1 MSYSL
6 AEPSIVDK
14 AMQGE
19 VKLNLENI
27 KVKEEESWTLASEL
41 LRRLAKYDVEVVDI
55 NNNYPVIIVYLN
67 KFLIIIVPLGKRLS
81 VTGEL
86 SLKIFQKIL
95 EIIKNIRNNRKI
107 VVIYFSP
114 GGKLLLSAYLFL
126 GYLIE
131 KHDVGILFV
140 NGGIDEVLEVIEKL
154 AKKGS
159 FAPEEEDYVDLK
171 AIG

>member
-6 AEPSIVDK
+6 AEPSIIDK
-14 AMQGE
+14 VMKGE
-19 VKLNLENI
+19 IKLNYKNVKI
-27 KVKEEESWTLASEL
+27 KEEESWMLAGEIVKAL
-41 LRRLAKYDVEVVDI
+41 EKYGVEVIDGD
-55 NNNYPVIIVYLN
+55 YPIIIVYLN
-67 KFLIIIVPLGKRLS
+67 KFLIIIVPLGKKLS

-86 SLKIFQKIL
+86 SLEIFEKISN
-95 EIIKNIRNNRKI
+95 IIENLKDNNNKKI
-107 VVIYFSP
+107 VIIYFSP

-140 NGGIDEVLEVIEKL
+140 NGGVDEVLEVIEKL
-154 AKKGS
+154 GIKGS

-171 AIG
+171 AIS

>member
-1 MSYSL
+1 
-6 AEPSIVDK
+6 
-14 AMQGE
+14 
-19 VKLNLENI
+19 
-27 KVKEEESWTLASEL
+27 
-41 LRRLAKYDVEVVDI
+41 
-55 NNNYPVIIVYLN
+55 
-67 KFLIIIVPLGKRLS
+67 IIIVPLGKKLA

-86 SLKIFQKIL
+86 SLEIFEKIKSFIEKI
-95 EIIKNIRNNRKI
+95 ENNKKV

-131 KHDVGILFV
+131 KHNIGILFV

-171 AIG
+171 TIG

>member
-6 AEPSIVDK
+6 AEPTIIDK
-14 AMQGE
+14 VLHGE
-19 VKLNLENI
+19 VKLNYKNI
-27 KVKEEESWTLASEL
+27 KVKEEESWRLASEL
-41 LRRLAKYDVEVVDI
+41 VKNLANYDIEIIDDV
-55 NNNYPVIIVYLN
+55 YPVIIVYLN
-67 KFLIIIVPLGKRLS
+67 KFLIIIVPLGKKLS

-86 SLKIFQKIL
+86 SLEIFQKIFD
-95 EIIKNIRNNRKI
+95 IIKKIRNNKKI
-107 VVIYFSP
+107 VMIYFSP

>member
-6 AEPSIVDK
+6 AEPSIIDK
-14 AMQGE
+14 VMSGE
-19 VKLNLENI
+19 IKLSYKNINI
-27 KVKEEESWTLASEL
+27 KNEESWMLTSEL
-41 LRRLAKYDVEVVDI
+41 LKALAKHNVEIVDGE
-55 NNNYPVIIVYLN
+55 YPIIIVNLN
-67 KFLIIIVPLGKRLS
+67 KFSIIIVPLGKKLA

-86 SLKIFQKIL
+86 SLEIFEKIKSFIEKI
-95 EIIKNIRNNRKI
+95 ENNKKV

-131 KHDVGILFV
+131 KHNIGILFV

-171 AIG
+171 TIG